1 MNFNLFYEINKRDL
15 LQDDIWLT
23 KHIQKGKDAFRKG
36 NEIMDNMFM
45 FNNNL

>member
-23 KHIQKGKDAFRKG
+23 KHIQKGRDSFNIIDDMSNDMLMFKRK
-36 NEIMDNMFM
+36 
-45 FNNNL
+45 L